1 MGLRPI
7 EGAPWRFRAEGEWA
21 STAGCTQWFPL
32 RFAMTT
38 LNDWSAL
45 GIGQRKNGGTATGGA
60 LVHRLFA
67 LCVMTMFTTSGRGR
81 RWHWR
86 RDRFA

>member
-7 EGAPWRFRAEGEWA
+7 EGAPWRFRVEGE
-21 STAGCTQWFPL
+21 GRQPLRCTQWFPL

-45 GIGQRKNGGTATGGA
+45 GIGRRKNGGTATDGA

-67 LCVMTMFTTSGRGR
+67 L
-81 RWHWR
+81 
-86 RDRFA
+86 